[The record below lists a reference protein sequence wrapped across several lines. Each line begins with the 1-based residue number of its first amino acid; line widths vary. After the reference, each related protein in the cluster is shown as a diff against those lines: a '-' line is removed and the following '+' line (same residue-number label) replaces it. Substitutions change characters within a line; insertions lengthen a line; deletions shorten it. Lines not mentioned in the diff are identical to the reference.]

1 MKNRKQLTYSFLL
14 IIGVLGLINILA
26 NTFFLRLD
34 LTEDKRYTLSKATK
48 NILKEL
54 KDPVTV
60 TAYFSKNLPTELIK
74 GREDFKDLLVE
85 YASRSKN
92 KLVYEFVNPSENDE
106 SEQKAVQAGVHS
118 VNVEVREKDGVL
130 IIANRLSQNLF
141 HYNSPRL
148 DLHNSEVMKIQKI
161 WQKNKFNHLSAK
173 IQQNNFLL
181 KMLNPDMPE
190 LKSHKIPNC
199 ILVFPK

>member
-92 KLVYEFVNPSENDE
+92 KLVYWLHFLQTQIGKEASFILIGTKLDILENKFKNALKKE
-106 SEQKAVQAGVHS
+106 
-118 VNVEVREKDGVL
+118 L
-130 IIANRLSQNLF
+130 IIKL
-141 HYNSPRL
+141 
-148 DLHNSEVMKIQKI
+148 K
-161 WQKNKFNHLSAK
+161 HLGF
-173 IQQNNFLL
+173 IEDN
-181 KMLNPDMPE
+181 
-190 LKSHKIPNC
+190 I
-199 ILVFPK
+199 